1 MSKVKQEREELAGLD
16 AAALRQRLD
25 EEKKKLWT
33 SSFSHGKRTLADTSS
48 LSKSRKT
55 IARIHTYLRQLELK
69 ESK

>member
-16 AAALRQRLD
+16 AAGLRQRLE

-33 SSFSHGKRTLADTSS
+33 NSFAHGKRTLADTAS
-48 LSKSRKT
+48 LGKSRKT
-55 IARIHTYLRQLELK
+55 IARIHTYLHQLELK